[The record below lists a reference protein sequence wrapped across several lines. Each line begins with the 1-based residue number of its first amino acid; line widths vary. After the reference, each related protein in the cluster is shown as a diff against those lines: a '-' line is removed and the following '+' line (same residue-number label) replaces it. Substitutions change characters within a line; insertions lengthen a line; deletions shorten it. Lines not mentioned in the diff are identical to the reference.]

1 MKKIILS
8 FYFIIGLTLFF
19 SCTSNKKS
27 EIPESEIVARVGDMI
42 ITATEFKY
50 NFEFSPSPVKL
61 SHEPR
66 KTFLNYLIKEK
77 LLSIEGHRKGY
88 HQHTAVKRAMKNRR
102 YSNLLQAFYKKYVH
116 DRVKIPERDLKDA
129 IQKST
134 ITWRMRIWPTRTIE
148 EAEQAL
154 KVARQV
160 GLAEFIKQQLKKG
173 DLPLENELYFVSD
186 PVDFLDIRPEILEG
200 IKDVKV
206 GEISVPIPFG
216 DGYAIFEP
224 LDIKREGIKSDELNY
239 GTRRKKIEAR
249 LHDIQAD
256 QIIHTLMDSILT
268 PLDIRVSSKRMDLIA
283 PLLFNWISDTLP
295 NGSLLTA
302 IEKADSRAPY
312 LLELKKQFD
321 EPLVIFSNGSKTV
334 QNYIE
339 YMDYFRRNLIRQTNY
354 EDFRNALIM
363 EIGRMMRN
371 DTFVEIAEKDGYGDS
386 ISIVSDIKGWEA
398 RWTYDVYRADLVKEI
413 VPTEEEL
420 KAYFSKH
427 WRDMDIVPQDSTRFE
442 SYYNQVYN
450 EVIHQK
456 HIARFDKELAT
467 IRQRYPVWINESLLN
482 KLELVGDSKN
492 ARNISFFVQRR
503 FDRQAA
509 FPTVDLKWIYY

>member
-1 MKKIILS
+1 
-8 FYFIIGLTLFF
+8 
-19 SCTSNKKS
+19 
-27 EIPESEIVARVGDMI
+27 
-42 ITATEFKY
+42 
-50 NFEFSPSPVKL
+50 
-61 SHEPR
+61 
-66 KTFLNYLIKEK
+66 
-77 LLSIEGHRKGY
+77 
-88 HQHTAVKRAMKNRR
+88 
-102 YSNLLQAFYKKYVH
+102 
-116 DRVKIPERDLKDA
+116 
-129 IQKST
+129 
-134 ITWRMRIWPTRTIE
+134 
-148 EAEQAL
+148 
-154 KVARQV
+154 
-160 GLAEFIKQQLKKG
+160 
-173 DLPLENELYFVSD
+173 
-186 PVDFLDIRPEILEG
+186 VDFLDIRPEILAG

-206 GEISVPIPFG
+206 GEISAPIPFG
-216 DGYAIFEP
+216 DGYALFEP

-239 GTRRKKIEAR
+239 GMRRKKIEAR

-268 PLDIRVSSKRMDLIA
+268 PMDIRVSSKRADLIA

-295 NGSLLTA
+295 NGSLLAA
-302 IEKADSRAPY
+302 IEKADSREPY

-354 EDFRNALIM
+354 EDFRNAFIM

-371 DTFVEIAEKDGYGDS
+371 DTFVQIAEKDGYGDS
-386 ISIVSDIKGWEA
+386 SSIVSDIKGWEA

-413 VPTEEEL
+413 VPAEEEL
-420 KAYFSKH
+420 KIYFSKH
-427 WRDMDIVPQDSTRFE
+427 WREMDIVPQDSTRFE

-456 HIARFDKELAT
+456 HIARLEKEFAT
-467 IRQRYPVWINESLLN
+467 IRQRYPVWINEELLN

-492 ARNISFFVQRR
+492 SRNISFFVQRR